1 MEAFMKRLASAIVIA
16 LMAVPGIFADVVFT
30 GGISGKKHTIQSGK
44 DYVEYAYGTDT
55 DNGANG
61 IKTITF
67 YKSQDFTEKEIQSL
81 IDNDTDIWEIGDYW
95 ITYACT
101 DATETNTAER

>member
-1 MEAFMKRLASAIVIA
+1 MKRLASAIVIV

-30 GGISGKKHTIQSGK
+30 GGISGKKHTMQSGK

-55 DNGANG
+55 DNGSSG